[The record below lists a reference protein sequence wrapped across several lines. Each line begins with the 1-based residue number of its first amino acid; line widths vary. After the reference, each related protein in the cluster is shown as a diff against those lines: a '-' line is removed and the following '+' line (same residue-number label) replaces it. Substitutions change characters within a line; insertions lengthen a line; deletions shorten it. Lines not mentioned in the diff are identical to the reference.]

1 MNIIPEETKKRSS
14 LDMGA
19 GDVVRVW
26 VKIEEKGKT
35 RLQAFEGLVIA
46 RKHGSEPGATF
57 TVRKKS
63 GNIGVERIFPLF
75 SPSIDRI
82 EVIRRS
88 KVRRSKLYY
97 IRDKAVK
104 EIKKKM
110 KRLIST
116 RVKKE
121 VARNEVID
129 KKAET
134 TDTVEPAKDN
144 EATPTLVNDKNETKN
159 DSIVSEEPKEEVAK
173 EVEVEVE
180 SASK

>member
-1 MNIIPEETKKRSS
+1 MNIIPEETKNRSN

-57 TVRKKS
+57 TVRKTS
-63 GNIGVERIFPLF
+63 GGIGVERIFPLF

-82 EVIRRS
+82 EVVRRS
-88 KVRRSKLYY
+88 KVRKSKLYY

-110 KRLIST
+110 KRLIPT
-116 RVKKE
+116 RIKKE
-121 VARNEVID
+121 ESQDEEVFEKVD
-129 KKAET
+129 KESS
-134 TDTVEPAKDN
+134 D
-144 EATPTLVNDKNETKN
+144 DKNEINTEVN
-159 DSIVSEEPKEEVAK
+159 IDSVKTEEGVK

>member
-1 MNIIPEETKKRSS
+1 MNIIPEETKKRKD

-46 RKHGSEPGATF
+46 RKHGAEPGATF
-57 TVRKKS
+57 TVRKTS
-63 GNIGVERIFPLF
+63 GGIGVERIFPLF

-88 KVRRSKLYY
+88 KVRKSKLYY

-110 KRLIST
+110 KRLIPT

-121 VARNEVID
+121 DTSEDVVLDEKVESETASDISEVNTEINNESVE
-129 KKAET
+129 AE
-134 TDTVEPAKDN
+134 
-144 EATPTLVNDKNETKN
+144 ET
-159 DSIVSEEPKEEVAK
+159 AK

-180 SASK
+180 PTSK